1 MSRIIRS
8 YIVDIVETDDV
19 IYCDNDGRLTYNIEA
34 DKNELVRCSD
44 CEYRGDEI
52 ACPIYGNNLHH
63 ISDYDFCS
71 WAERRE

>member
-19 IYCDNDGRLTYNIEA
+19 IYCDNDRHLTYNIEA

-44 CEYRGDEI
+44 CDYRGDAI
-52 ACPIYGNNLHH
+52 ACPIEGNGLHH
-63 ISDYDFCS
+63 ISDYDYCS
-71 WAERRE
+71 YGERRE